1 MPTLQN
7 KTILVTGA
15 SQGLGEQVAKAY
27 AEAGA
32 TVILVARH
40 QKKLE
45 KVYDAIVEAGCPEPF
60 AICFDLI
67 GAEEKE
73 FEQFAA
79 TIGEAIQGETR
90 RYRPLRQLF
99 LRALAFGFSNRRR
112 MGQPIPYQHRCT
124 DGSDPRAA
132 SAAEAVA

>member
-73 FEQFAA
+73 FKQFAA
-79 TIGEAIQGETR
+79 TIGEAIQGK
-90 RYRPLRQLF
+90 L
-99 LRALAFGFSNRRR
+99 
-112 MGQPIPYQHRCT
+112 
-124 DGSDPRAA
+124 DGIVHCA
-132 SAAEAVA
+132 SYFYVLLSLDF